1 MEYFCCLDL
10 EGLALALVLA
20 LEVVGLPSS
29 WRRST
34 RSSSSSDRA
43 VNVIMMDD
51 GLDWTGLDWTGLD
64 WNGINLL

>member
-51 GLDWTGLDWTGLD
+51 GLDWTGMELICYEILMCC
-64 WNGINLL
+64 